1 MNRPLRRRSDAT
13 RTAPPHDGPHPT
25 PVNRERIA
33 QRAYELFCARG
44 CQDGHD
50 VEDWLRAEDELRIP
64 QDVIHVAP
72 DAPSVSARDSSVS
85 VVCSELGAGESF
97 TSPAAISVVRRD

>member
-13 RTAPPHDGPHPT
+13 RTAPPHDGRHAT

-33 QRAYELFCARG
+33 HRAYELFCARG

-50 VEDWLRAEDELRIP
+50 VEDWLRAEDELRLP
-64 QDVIHVAP
+64 QNVIDVAP
-72 DAPSVSARDSSVS
+72 DTPSVSATTRAGRHP
-85 VVCSELGAGESF
+85 LGAS
-97 TSPAAISVVRRD
+97 RRRELHSACGNQTM